1 MDGKAMLGHKVRRLR
16 RDLSLSQAQMAED
29 LGISASYLNLIEHNQ
44 RPVTVPILL
53 KLAQVFSI
61 DLQSFAED
69 DEARLKAELTE
80 IFADP
85 LFEGS
90 EVKTSDLRE
99 LANASPGI
107 ARAVQTLY
115 TAYRSTRQDLETLAE
130 RVADQDQLQNL
141 DTQIFPVE
149 EVRDFFEASSNHF
162 PELELAAERLW
173 QDADLNPDHL
183 YRGLSDHLQNTL
195 SIRVKVMPIDVM
207 GSLQRRFD
215 RHARRVLLSEMLS
228 QTARNFHLAAQIG
241 YLTVGEQIDTIV
253 ENANLSNDDARKLA
267 RMGLVN
273 YFAGA
278 VQMPYQ
284 RFLDAARKSRYDI
297 DVLAHRFQTSIEQAC
312 HRLTTLQRPGS
323 KGIPF
328 FLIRVDKAGNVS
340 KRFSAGGLHFARY
353 GGACPRWAV
362 HDALRQPGRFISQF
376 GEMPDGARF
385 FSIACTVSKPG
396 MGHHMPAQQFALGL
410 GCEIGHAKELVY
422 ADGHDLGKEAR
433 PVPIGVNC
441 RLCPRLDCNQRAFP
455 PLNHRLQIEDH
466 IRGQSPYAFSP
477 VLGVN

>member
-1 MDGKAMLGHKVRRLR
+1 MLGHKVRRLR
-16 RDLSLSQAQMAED
+16 RDLKLTQAQMAED

-44 RPVTVPILL
+44 RPITVPILL
-53 KLAQVFSI
+53 KLAQVFEV

-85 LFEGS
+85 LFEAAD
-90 EVKTSDLRE
+90 VKGADLRD
-99 LANASPGI
+99 LANVSPGI

-115 TAYRSTRQDLETLAE
+115 KAYRGTRQDLETLAE

-141 DTQIFPVE
+141 DTQVFPLE
-149 EVRDFFEASSNHF
+149 EVRDFFEAKHNHF
-162 PELELAAERLW
+162 PDLELAAETLW
-173 QDADLNPDHL
+173 QDAGLNSDHL
-183 YRGLSDHLQNTL
+183 YRGLTDYLDQAL

-228 QTARNFHLAAQIG
+228 QTARNFQLAAQIG
-241 YLTVGEQIDTIV
+241 YLTQNETIDAIIEQ
-253 ENANLSNDDARKLA
+253 AGFGNDDARRLAKL
-267 RMGLVN
+267 GLVN

-278 VQMPYQ
+278 VLMPYQ
-284 RFLDAARKSRYDI
+284 RFLDAAKKLRYDI
-297 DVLAHRFQTSIEQAC
+297 DVLSHRFHASLEQVC
-312 HRLTTLQRPGS
+312 HRLTTLQRPGN

-340 KRFSAGGLHFARY
+340 KRFSAGALHFARY

-362 HDALRQPGRFISQF
+362 HDALRQPGKILEQF
-376 GEMPDGARF
+376 GEMPDGSRY
-385 FSIACTVSKPG
+385 FSIACTVSKPS
-396 MGHHMPAQQFALGL
+396 MGHHMPAQEYALGL
-410 GCEIGHAKELVY
+410 GCEVGHARELIY
-422 ADGHDLGKEAR
+422 ADGHDLSKDAR
-433 PVPIGVNC
+433 PEPIGVNC
-441 RLCPRLDCNQRAFP
+441 RLCPRLDCSQRAFP

-466 IRGQSPYAFSP
+466 VRGQSPYAFSP
-477 VLGVN
+477 VVGAS